1 MRRHRGWF
9 IAGGV
14 VAAWVVCELITG
26 SFFSATVLLLS
37 IAVFG
42 AIAFAFCRH
51 MGYTWPSRR
60 GYRQE
65 PSPEAYSYAPPFD
78 AFAAPQR
85 PVPERPAEQA
95 PPPVNNGWVWREEA
109 SGLTVAEPNPS
120 GSSMPTISEA
130 MLIPHLR
137 LVTNGSRSE
146 TSHSGAR
153 AGRGDVELKLPDVP
167 TISREHAKVRFDSG
181 KWWITNLGLNG
192 ILLNGAPVE
201 VERSLSNGDTI
212 RWGSRPEALESRVE
226 IG

>member
-1 MRRHRGWF
+1 MRQHRGWV
-9 IAGGV
+9 IAGAV

-37 IAVFG
+37 IAVLG
-42 AIAFAFCRH
+42 AIAVAFCRH
-51 MGYTWPSRR
+51 MGYAWPSRR
-60 GYRQE
+60 GYREE
-65 PSPEAYSYAPPFD
+65 PSREAYPPPFED
-78 AFAAPQR
+78 FALPQR
-85 PVPERPAEQA
+85 PAPQA
-95 PPPVNNGWVWREEA
+95 PVAPPVAPVNNNWVWREEV

-120 GSSMPTISEA
+120 GSAMPTISEA
-130 MLIPHLR
+130 MLVPHLR

-146 TSHSGAR
+146 TSRSGAR

-167 TISREHAKVRFDSG
+167 TISREHAKVRFDDG
-181 KWWITNLGLNG
+181 KWWIRNLGLNG